1 MVLQSKRHVDTTA
14 TVATNANANVHMGAP
29 KPSHVRE
36 LLLTLKTRLEAQ
48 LYGNGAA
55 AAVDLNDMASR
66 RGITDMADTAR
77 EVHDTVIERALQGN
91 IARQLAQV
99 NETLS
104 RIDDGKYGI
113 CANCLKPIAADRLVV
128 RPFSTLC
135 MDCQN
140 QLDRGK
146 LPRF

>member
-1 MVLQSKRHVDTTA
+1 MVLQRKRNVDTTA
-14 TVATNANANVHMGAP
+14 AANVNVPMGAP

-55 AAVDLNDMASR
+55 EHAWSDGNN
-66 RGITDMADTAR
+66 GISEKLVLADMADTA
-77 EVHDTVIERALQGN
+77 VDLHDTVVERAVQDN
-91 IARQLAQV
+91 IIHQLEQV
-99 NETLS
+99 NETLT

-113 CANCLKPIAADRLVV
+113 CADCLKPIAADRLVV

-135 MDCQN
+135 MGCQN
-140 QLDRGK
+140 QRDRGK
-146 LPRF
+146 LARF

>member
-1 MVLQSKRHVDTTA
+1 MLINERRDREMVLQIKRNIDTAA
-14 TVATNANANVHMGAP
+14 TVPVGAP

-36 LLLTLKTRLEAQ
+36 LLLTLKMRLEAQ
-48 LYGNGAA
+48 LYGNGSADA
-55 AAVDLNDMASR
+55 RDIDVLT
-66 RGITDMADTAR
+66 GVVDMADTAAD
-77 EVHDTVIERALQGN
+77 VHDTVVERAVQGN
-91 IARQLAQV
+91 IARQLEQV
-99 NETLS
+99 NETLT

-113 CANCLKPIAADRLVV
+113 CASCLKPIAADRLVV

-146 LPRF
+146 FARS

>member
-1 MVLQSKRHVDTTA
+1 MVLQRKRHVDTTA
-14 TVATNANANVHMGAP
+14 AANTNVPVGAP

-55 AAVDLNDMASR
+55 EHASSA
-66 RGITDMADTAR
+66 GKNGMTDKFVLTDMADTAADL
-77 EVHDTVIERALQGN
+77 HDTVVERAVQDN
-91 IARQLAQV
+91 IVRQLEQV
-99 NETLS
+99 NETLT

-113 CANCLKPIAADRLVV
+113 CANCLQPIAADRLVV

-146 LPRF
+146 LARF

>member
-1 MVLQSKRHVDTTA
+1 MVLQTKRGVA
-14 TVATNANANVHMGAP
+14 TATNANVPVGAP

-48 LYGNGAA
+48 LYGNGAPA
-55 AAVDLNDMASR
+55 ATSSNGMAAMV
-66 RGITDMADTAR
+66 GITDMADTAADL
-77 EVHDTVIERALQGN
+77 HDTVVDRAVQGN
-91 IARQLAQV
+91 IARQLEQV
-99 NETLS
+99 NETLT

-135 MDCQN
+135 TDCQN

-146 LPRF
+146 LLRL

>member
-1 MVLQSKRHVDTTA
+1 MVLRRKRLVDSSAKAKTP
-14 TVATNANANVHMGAP
+14 VGAP
-29 KPSHVRE
+29 RPSHVRE

-48 LYGNGAA
+48 LYRNGTARA
-55 AAVDLNDMASR
+55 TSSNDMSGVV
-66 RGITDMADTAR
+66 GITDIADTAADLH
-77 EVHDTVIERALQGN
+77 ETVVERAMQGN
-91 IARQLAQV
+91 ITRQLEQV

-113 CANCLKPIAADRLVV
+113 CTNCSKPIAADRLVV

-146 LPRF
+146 LSGF

>member
-1 MVLQSKRHVDTTA
+1 MVLQRKRHVDTAANA
-14 TVATNANANVHMGAP
+14 TVPVGAP
-29 KPSHVRE
+29 KASHVRE

-55 AAVDLNDMASR
+55 EHAGVAGNNGMTDRLVL
-66 RGITDMADTAR
+66 TDMADTAADL
-77 EVHDTVIERALQGN
+77 HDTVVGRAVQDN
-91 IARQLAQV
+91 IVRQLEQV
-99 NETLS
+99 NETLT

-113 CANCLKPIAADRLVV
+113 CANCFRPIAADRLVV

-135 MDCQN
+135 VDCQN

-146 LPRF
+146 LARA

>member
-1 MVLQSKRHVDTTA
+1 MVLQMKRNIDA
-14 TVATNANANVHMGAP
+14 TANVPVGAP

-36 LLLTLKTRLEAQ
+36 LLLTLKMRLEAQ
-48 LYGNGAA
+48 LYGNRAA
-55 AAVDLNDMASR
+55 DAIGFDVMSGVID
-66 RGITDMADTAR
+66 TADTAAD
-77 EVHDTVIERALQGN
+77 VHDTVVERAVQSN
-91 IARQLAQV
+91 IARQLEQV
-99 NETLS
+99 NETLT

-113 CANCLKPIAADRLVV
+113 CAGCLKPIAADRLVV

-146 LPRF
+146 ITRF

>member
-1 MVLQSKRHVDTTA
+1 MVLQTRRNIDA
-14 TVATNANANVHMGAP
+14 DANVPVGAP

-36 LLLTLKTRLEAQ
+36 LLLTLKMRLEAQ
-48 LYGNGAA
+48 LNGNGATEDA
-55 AAVDLNDMASR
+55 YAAVNNGLADRL
-66 RGITDMADTAR
+66 GITDMADTAAD
-77 EVHDTVIERALQGN
+77 VHDTVVERAVQGN
-91 IARQLAQV
+91 ITRQLEQV
-99 NETLS
+99 NETLT

-113 CANCLKPIAADRLVV
+113 CASCLKPIAADRLVV

-146 LPRF
+146 ITRF

>member
-1 MVLQSKRHVDTTA
+1 MVLQRKRYVDATA
-14 TVATNANANVHMGAP
+14 DANANVPIGAP

-48 LYGNGAA
+48 LNGNGAA
-55 AAVDLNDMASR
+55 EHAVSAGNSSMTDRL
-66 RGITDMADTAR
+66 ILTDMADTAADL
-77 EVHDTVIERALQGN
+77 HDTVVERAVQGN
-91 IARQLAQV
+91 IVRQLEQV
-99 NETLS
+99 NETLA

-113 CANCLKPIAADRLVV
+113 CADCLQPIAADRLVV

-140 QLDRGK
+140 HLDRG
-146 LPRF
+146 RFARS

>member
-1 MVLQSKRHVDTTA
+1 MVLQRKRHIDS
-14 TVATNANANVHMGAP
+14 VAAANASVPVGAP

-48 LYGNGAA
+48 LYGNGAGKHA
-55 AAVDLNDMASR
+55 DATRINGMADRPVIS
-66 RGITDMADTAR
+66 DMADTAADI
-77 EVHDTVIERALQGN
+77 HDTVVDRAVQGN
-91 IARQLAQV
+91 IARQLEQV

-128 RPFSTLC
+128 RPFATLC

-146 LPRF
+146 LARF